1 MDLQVQGRFTPKG
14 SHTCN
19 WLKPK
24 QLRLFFPE
32 FLVRTQ
38 LIKIQRTCLPTKNRK
53 SKQNAFA
60 FNEIYLFSL
69 TAGRSSSV
77 STLDIWKL
85 IELN

>member
-1 MDLQVQGRFTPKG
+1 MGLKVQGRFI
-14 SHTCN
+14 
-19 WLKPK
+19 
-24 QLRLFFPE
+24 FFPE

-53 SKQNAFA
+53 SKQNAFV

-77 STLDIWKL
+77 LHWIYGS
-85 IELN
+85 